1 MPQLP
6 NIRHL
11 SHGLRRISDIELFGE
26 RVQVPDGLV
35 KKELQYGRS
44 QAPDVR
50 LDRGVLEIVRER
62 RGHCGRIATAAAAAA
77 AGEEFLRRAL
87 LAELGVGDVRESA
100 GALQLG
106 KNKDEVGMYSV
117 SRVEKGTYPNIVR
130 SASLI
135 KTNKNPNGV

>member
-1 MPQLP
+1 MLH
-6 NIRHL
+6 IRHL

-26 RVQVPDGLV
+26 RVQVPNGLV

-50 LDRGVLEIVRER
+50 LDRGILEIVRER
-62 RGHCGRIATAAAAAA
+62 RGHRGRVATAA
-77 AGEEFLRRAL
+77 AGEELLRRAL

-106 KNKDEVGMYSV
+106 KTKIRLGDSV
-117 SRVEKGTYPNIVR
+117 YRVRK
-130 SASLI
+130 
-135 KTNKNPNGV
+135 

>member
-62 RGHCGRIATAAAAAA
+62 RGHRGRITAAV
-77 AGEEFLRRAL
+77 AGEELLRRAL

>member
-62 RGHCGRIATAAAAAA
+62 RGHCGRIAAAAAAAAA
-77 AGEEFLRRAL
+77 AGEELLRRAL

-106 KNKDEVGMYSV
+106 KNKDEVGIFRFPRRKRNV
-117 SRVEKGTYPNIVR
+117 PEHRPICF
-130 SASLI
+130 
-135 KTNKNPNGV
+135 PH